1 MGGGKGKIK
10 TLNAKR
16 TTYFLKHAKMKNRPA
31 ENKMNSL
38 FYKINRYRCKT
49 NDH

>member
-1 MGGGKGKIK
+1 MGGGKGKKK

-31 ENKMNSL
+31 
-38 FYKINRYRCKT
+38 
-49 NDH
+49 